1 MTEFFAMGGYAFY
14 VWLSVALTA
23 VVLLFNII
31 IPLVR
36 HKRLLQELRRSLE
49 RDAGVLD
56 ARRSRL

>member
-49 RDAGVLD
+49 RDAVR
-56 ARRSRL
+56 AAINTP